1 MLKTLLLSTYL
12 DVRARLSISN
22 LRIPPDRGYIFNHH
36 SYKAN
41 VKFLYF
47 VVCLQQFIKHIEPH
61 VQPGHFNVTFLP
73 YVCTKVVVNLS
84 YSSL

>member
-1 MLKTLLLSTYL
+1 MFFVL
-12 DVRARLSISN
+12 VRYISN
-22 LRIPPDRGYIFNHH
+22 YH
-36 SYKAN
+36 SNKAN

-47 VVCLQQFIKHIEPH
+47 VVCLQQFFKHIDPH

-73 YVCTKVVVNLS
+73 YVCIKVVVNLS